1 MTAVVLVLV
10 IFCAS
15 FFQLGEMRPL
25 TTTPAEMRPLNANL
39 LILRQSLQKGP
50 VRGSGPNPCTN
61 IGGRNPGSCTRAA
74 VGSMNFAG
82 NVFVR
87 PPPPPVV
94 VVAAD
99 K

>member
-25 TTTPAEMRPLNANL
+25 TTTMTEEYGYDIL
-39 LILRQSLQKGP
+39 LILRQSLQRGP

-61 IGGRNPGSCTRAA
+61 IGGRNPGSCTR
-74 VGSMNFAG
+74 S
-82 NVFVR
+82 
-87 PPPPPVV
+87 
-94 VVAAD
+94 
-99 K
+99 

>member
-25 TTTPAEMRPLNANL
+25 TTTMTEEYGYDIL
-39 LILRQSLQKGP
+39 LQSLQKGP